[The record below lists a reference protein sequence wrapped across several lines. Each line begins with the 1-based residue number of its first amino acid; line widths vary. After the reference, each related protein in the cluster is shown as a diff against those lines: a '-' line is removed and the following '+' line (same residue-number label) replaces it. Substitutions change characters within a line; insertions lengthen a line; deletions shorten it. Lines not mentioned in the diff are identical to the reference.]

1 MKLCKLRDD
10 RVNLRGQHVIVTFDG
25 KPCRVRIL
33 THIRGGLWMITGRE
47 LPIRFRRT
55 DGSRRTVINETD
67 MELVP

>member
-33 THIRGGLWMITGRE
+33 THIRGERWMITGRE
-47 LPIRFRRT
+47 LPKRFQQP
-55 DGSRRTVINETD
+55 DGSRRTVVYKTE